1 MRQENHTSSRNR
13 DSGPGPY
20 NASIYEI
27 SVLADALG
35 YPSNSGTKE
44 ITDSL
49 SALLKRAKTLALG
62 GLAATCLTK
71 IENAY
76 LPPKAGEL
84 AFTAGIRVPS
94 EKDLTEIVDMTRIL
108 KSLVNNFKPVPLQ
121 ISPAPKDGQS
131 LCFPPVPLLE
141 LPLNSDILQQKAL
154 EFLKQEGMLYP
165 EAKKDVPPDPA
176 LLKKHNLEWK
186 WSNERKSWEPATMG
200 GRISLLRGNLTYFE
214 KYITP
219 ENYKRT
225 PECVRFIR
233 DLTGILNKAEI
244 LQDARLGANF
254 VPQLEKYR
262 RAALYRLCAAT
273 KEE

>member
-1 MRQENHTSSRNR
+1 MRQENDKSSRNR

-20 NASIYEI
+20 NPSIYDI
-27 SVLADALG
+27 NVLNDALG
-35 YPSNSGTKE
+35 LPSNSGTRD
-44 ITDSL
+44 IADSL

-62 GLAATCLTK
+62 GLADTCLTK

-84 AFTAGIRVPS
+84 AFSAGIRVPS
-94 EKDLTEIVDMTRIL
+94 EKDLTEIVNMTRVL
-108 KSLVNNFKPVPLQ
+108 NSLVNNFKPVPLQ
-121 ISPAPKDGQS
+121 VSPAPKDGQS

-141 LPLNSDILQQKAL
+141 LPLNSDILQKKAL
-154 EFLKQEGMLYP
+154 EFLKQEGILYP

-176 LLKKHNLEWK
+176 LLNKHNLKWK
-186 WSNERKSWEPATMG
+186 WCKERSSWEPVTMSG
-200 GRISLLRGNLTYFE
+200 QTSLLRGNFYYFE

-225 PECVRFIR
+225 PECLRFIR
-233 DLTGILNKAEI
+233 DLTGILNKAEV
-244 LQDARLGANF
+244 LQDARLGAGF
-254 VPQLEKYR
+254 VPQFEKYR

-273 KEE
+273 RE